1 MSWLSAITPP
11 QAREV
16 VGCKAKPGLKLPKL
30 VSPQSF
36 CEDIGRLKI
45 GNDMS
50 KVDIPC
56 DDPIPNE
63 VVVHLDVLCPSM
75 EDKVSS
81 KMYTTEIVV
90 VDQGWVVDGD
100 VHVF

>member
-1 MSWLSAITPP
+1 MSAPLGF
-11 QAREV
+11 REDV
-16 VGCKAKPGLKLPKL
+16 
-30 VSPQSF
+30 
-36 CEDIGRLKI
+36 GRLKSRV
-45 GNDMS
+45 DML
-50 KVDIPC
+50 KVDIPHK
-56 DDPIPNE
+56 DMLSNE
-63 VVVHLDVLCPSM
+63 KVVHLDVLCPSM